1 MQALSRQSPPNRP
14 ERLTTLAAIE
24 AAVWQQLGQAV
35 RDPQHAWRVAVLATV
50 NGNAADARCVVL
62 RDLELAQRTL
72 LIYTDPRSP
81 KAQQVDAHPQGVLV
95 LWSEALGWQLRLG
108 VALTLET
115 SGLRVSSRWAQLKL
129 TPAAHDYL
137 SPLPPGTVIGALP
150 LQRESRE
157 YFAVLAAQVQSVDWL
172 ELHAQGHR
180 RARFDAS
187 GATWIAP

>member
-1 MQALSRQSPPNRP
+1 MQALRHDERPVTP
-14 ERLTTLAAIE
+14 ERQATLADVE
-24 AAVWQQLGQAV
+24 AAVWRELGQAV
-35 RDPQHAWRVAVLATV
+35 RDPGHDWRVAVLATV
-50 NGNAADARCVVL
+50 DGDAVDARCVVL
-62 RDLELAQRTL
+62 RDLDLAERTL

-81 KAQQVDAHPQGVLV
+81 KAQQVGAQAKGVLV
-95 LWSEALGWQLRLG
+95 LWSGLLGWQLRLR

-137 SPLPPGTVIGALP
+137 SPLPPGTVLGSVP
-150 LQRESRE
+150 PQRESRE
-157 YFAVLAAQVQSVDWL
+157 HFALLAAQVLSVDWL

-187 GATWIAP
+187 GAAWIAP